1 MSRAVE
7 ASIRWSD
14 AQTGRHR
21 LADPAK
27 VRSLNKG
34 SPDGDDNVALD
45 IDALLRAQF
54 DLSGRAV
61 VITGAGSGLGQR
73 AAEVLAGAG
82 AAVVLLGRRP
92 DALERT
98 AASVHEA
105 GGRACVVP
113 TDVTDPAAFARA
125 LDTARDAFGRP
136 WMLVNNAG
144 VSGGRRQLLDVDPGL
159 FDTVMGT
166 NLRAAFFAA
175 TEFARRLVAEQAPGR
190 IVNICS
196 LSSEVNVQNLGVY
209 GASKAALEH
218 LTRTMAHEWA
228 VHGINVNAIN
238 PGYILTD
245 LNRAVFTSPAGQA
258 VVDTLLR
265 RRIGEPSALDGAL
278 LLLASPV
285 NEAMTGA
292 TLSIHDGQ
300 KFTAR

>member
-27 VRSLNKG
+27 VRSSNTG

-159 FDTVMGT
+159 FDT
-166 NLRAAFFAA
+166 
-175 TEFARRLVAEQAPGR
+175 
-190 IVNICS
+190 
-196 LSSEVNVQNLGVY
+196 SSEVNVQNLGVY

-218 LTRTMAHEWA
+218 MTRTMAHEWA